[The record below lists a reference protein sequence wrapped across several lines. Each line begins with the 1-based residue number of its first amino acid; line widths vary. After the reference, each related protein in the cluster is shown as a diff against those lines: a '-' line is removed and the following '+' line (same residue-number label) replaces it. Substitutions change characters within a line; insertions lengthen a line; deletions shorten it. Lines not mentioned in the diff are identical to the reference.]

1 MLRCPIYGPFQHI
14 SVISL
19 SPQSASQYLLSQHLK
34 DVDGDQALG
43 EMDNP
48 DSCNFL
54 FHNYLNDMVPTQVSW
69 MPDMYKACR
78 VIFKSSPFS
87 HFQGRQGAR
96 NFLQLLVYELLREI
110 KRLLRSSRL
119 IVPALHGF
127 WVNVCI
133 LSDFMHMWRSAV
145 PVMHGGWHA
154 VARRMG
160 STVVIGKLL
169 MSWLS
174 TVYIM

>member
-1 MLRCPIYGPFQHI
+1 MGHSSIFQLFNWVHNMLPTTSFPK
-14 SVISL
+14 
-19 SPQSASQYLLSQHLK
+19 HLE

-48 DSCNFL
+48 DSCSFL
-54 FHNYLNDMVPTQVSW
+54 FHSHPEGMVTGVLNAWHVQSSSS
-69 MPDMYKACR
+69 CR
-78 VIFKSSPFS
+78 VALESSPFW

-96 NFLQLLVYELLREI
+96 NFLQLLVYELLQEI

-119 IVPALHGF
+119 IAPALYGF

-174 TVYIM
+174 TVHIM

>member
-1 MLRCPIYGPFQHI
+1 MGHSSIFQLFNWVHNLLPTTSIPKHLR
-14 SVISL
+14 
-19 SPQSASQYLLSQHLK
+19 
-34 DVDGDQALG
+34 DVNGDQALD
-43 EMDNP
+43 EMHNL

-54 FHNYLNDMVPTQVSW
+54 FHNTGPNTGVLNAWHVQSLSS
-69 MPDMYKACR
+69 CR
-78 VIFKSSPFS
+78 VPFESSPFL
-87 HFQGRQGAR
+87 HFQVRQGAR
-96 NFLQLLVYELLREI
+96 NYLQVLVYELLQEI
-110 KRLLRSSRL
+110 KRLLRRSRL

-160 STVVIGKLL
+160 STVIIGKLL

-174 TVYIM
+174 TVHIM

>member
-1 MLRCPIYGPFQHI
+1 MGHSSTFQLFNWVHN
-14 SVISL
+14 
-19 SPQSASQYLLSQHLK
+19 LLPTTSFTKPLK

-54 FHNYLNDMVPTQVSW
+54 FHSCPQLFSAVLDAWHVQSLSS
-69 MPDMYKACR
+69 CR
-78 VIFKSSPFS
+78 VTFESSPFW

-96 NFLQLLVYELLREI
+96 NYLQLLVYELLREI

-174 TVYIM
+174 TVHIM